1 VRNQSSSMTNATIT
15 TQYTC
20 DFVDPKQAVSFY
32 LMDLINST
40 LVPFCIMFISSLIL
54 GTFIFKSR
62 LKMLNLS
69 LERDR
74 VNLKRNIRF
83 CLTILFL
90 NFFFFVLNL
99 PVALGN
105 VLSIISSEPMIY
117 HLFIYIFY
125 FSYSVNFYILAVFN
139 RIFKNELVALFRD
152 LSCIKKVF
160 GAYTN
165 TSSSNGGVASTH

>member
-1 VRNQSSSMTNATIT
+1 MT

-40 LVPFCIMFISSLIL
+40 LVPFLIMLISSLIL
-54 GTFIFKSR
+54 GMFIFKSR

-83 CLTILFL
+83 CSTILFL

-99 PVALGN
+99 PVTLGN
-105 VLSIISSEPMIY
+105 VLSIFITDPMLY
-117 HLFIYIFY
+117 QLLIYIFY
-125 FSYSVNFYILAVFN
+125 FSLSINFYILAVFN
-139 RIFKNELVALFRD
+139 NIFKNELVALFRE
-152 LSCIKKVF
+152 LNCVNKVF
-160 GAYTN
+160 GPHTN
-165 TSSSNGGVASTH
+165 TSSSMGRAASTY

>member
-1 VRNQSSSMTNATIT
+1 ML

-40 LVPFCIMFISSLIL
+40 LVPFLIMFISSLIL

-69 LERDR
+69 LEHDR
-74 VNLKRNIRF
+74 ANLKRNIRF
-83 CLTILFL
+83 CFTILFL

-105 VLSIISSEPMIY
+105 VLSILSTDPMLY
-117 HLFIYIFY
+117 QLFIYIFY

-139 RIFKNELVALFRD
+139 RIFKNELVALFRE
-152 LSCIKKVF
+152 LNCVNKVF
-160 GAYTN
+160 GPHTN
-165 TSSSNGGVASTH
+165 TSSSMGRAASTY

>member
-1 VRNQSSSMTNATIT
+1 MT

-40 LVPFCIMFISSLIL
+40 LVPFLIMLISSLIL
-54 GTFIFKSR
+54 GMFIFKSR

-83 CLTILFL
+83 CSTILFL

-99 PVALGN
+99 PVTLGN
-105 VLSIISSEPMIY
+105 VLSIFITDPMLY
-117 HLFIYIFY
+117 QLLIYIFY
-125 FSYSVNFYILAVFN
+125 FSLSINFYILAVFN
-139 RIFKNELVALFRD
+139 NIFKNELVALFRE
-152 LSCIKKVF
+152 LNCVNKVF
-160 GAYTN
+160 GPHTN
-165 TSSSNGGVASTH
+165 TSSSMGRVASTH